1 MVIVEGAEERRDI
14 ELIGTV
20 TNADSQLPR
29 SGAPHPSRHHRGV
42 IRARD
47 DVSGFLEKESPC
59 FGHLDAA
66 IGPPQKTRLHLVL
79 EPPNLMAQGRLCDSS
94 LAAARPKCS
103 DSATATKYRKCR
115 SSMTEVLP
123 LRSRIIDQIYQ

>member
-14 ELIGTV
+14 ELIGIV

-29 SGAPHPSRHHRGV
+29 SGAPHPSRQHCGV

-79 EPPNLMAQGRLCDSS
+79 EPPNLMAQGRLRDSE
-94 LAAARPKCS
+94 PGGGPP
-103 DSATATKYRKCR
+103 
-115 SSMTEVLP
+115 EV
-123 LRSRIIDQIYQ
+123 Q